1 MLAMSIDE
9 LWFHR
14 RRGLRRWERIG
25 HPLDT
30 LTVVLAFAWLAFH
43 HPSNRHTLVVYAVL
57 AGLSCLFVTKDE
69 GIHTRE
75 CSAGE
80 HWLHAILFVL
90 HPVVFIA
97 YGAIWMMGTHAMLL
111 FLQLGATIGFGVHQ
125 LLYWMVR
132 SDEDATQRVR
142 TVTERSFAPR
152 SERKTMP

>member
-1 MLAMSIDE
+1 MSIDE

-14 RRGLRRWERIG
+14 RRGLHRWERIG

-30 LTVVLAFAWLAFH
+30 LTVVVPFGWLLF
-43 HPSNRHTLVVYAVL
+43 HPSHDRHALVFYAVCS
-57 AGLSCLFVTKDE
+57 ALSCLFVTKDE

-97 YGAIWMMGTHAMLL
+97 FALIWAMGGHEMLL
-111 FLQLGATIGFGVHQ
+111 ILQLGATIGFGVHQ
-125 LLYWMVR
+125 LVYWTSRASVEAR
-132 SDEDATQRVR
+132 
-142 TVTERSFAPR
+142 
-152 SERKTMP
+152 